1 MFHWIAIVLGVLFI
15 AWQLF
20 YTFVIICS
28 LIENT
33 ERIIFSII
41 IAICHSA
48 SPVAFVFL
56 GYQCLCGNC
65 TTWNIESIFR
75 YNYEK
80 IFCGVVIALIGV
92 IYSIVLMVLAFEK
105 KK

>member
-33 ERIIFSII
+33 ERIIFSIN

-56 GYQCLCGNC
+56 GYQCLLRQIAQHG
-65 TTWNIESIFR
+65 ILKVSLDIIMKKYF
-75 YNYEK
+75 
-80 IFCGVVIALIGV
+80 VVQ
-92 IYSIVLMVLAFEK
+92 
-105 KK
+105 

>member
-1 MFHWIAIVLGVLFI
+1 MSFA
-15 AWQLF
+15 A
-20 YTFVIICS
+20 
-28 LIENT
+28 
-33 ERIIFSII
+33 
-41 IAICHSA
+41 
-48 SPVAFVFL
+48 
-56 GYQCLCGNC
+56 NC

-92 IYSIVLMVLAFEK
+92 IYSIALMVLATVNDVYGNGVSGLWGLLQGYDAELPLIISLCVVMIGIAVCVWGVFEK

>member
-1 MFHWIAIVLGVLFI
+1 MSFA
-15 AWQLF
+15 A
-20 YTFVIICS
+20 
-28 LIENT
+28 
-33 ERIIFSII
+33 
-41 IAICHSA
+41 
-48 SPVAFVFL
+48 
-56 GYQCLCGNC
+56 NC